1 MYIILITESGVLMS
15 TGITSHA
22 DSIMSALKMSNKNVK
37 HLLKSFDDN
46 NENFLGFILKVSND
60 FDSFEI
66 LTFDDDYY
74 LKRGVKSFWITSGND
89 FDLVSFKMVSY
100 SSNVGDKKLVVKNLG
115 FNTEPTKLDISSITI
130 DGETYRII

>member
-1 MYIILITESGVLMS
+1 M
-15 TGITSHA
+15 GIGTSHA

-37 HLLKSFDDN
+37 RVLKSFDDK

-66 LTFDDDYY
+66 LTFDDYYYY
-74 LKRGVKSFWITSGND
+74 LKRGVKSFWATSGND
-89 FDLVSFKMVSY
+89 FNLDSFKMVSC
-100 SSNVGDKKLVVKNLG
+100 SSNVVDKILIVKTLG
-115 FNTEPTKLDISSITI
+115 FNIEPTKLDIRSITI

>member
-1 MYIILITESGVLMS
+1 MNM
-15 TGITSHA
+15 GIGTSHA

-37 HLLKSFDDN
+37 RVLKSFDDK

-74 LKRGVKSFWITSGND
+74 LKRGVKTFWATSGND
-89 FDLVSFKMVSY
+89 FDLVSFKIVSY
-100 SSNVGDKKLVVKNLG
+100 GSNNGDRKLVVKKLG
-115 FNTEPTKLDISSITI
+115 FNTEPTKLDIGSITI